1 MSESKKQECLIC
13 LEDVPGKNVIS
24 CGFCEYKGCISC
36 TRKSILFQTSDPRC
50 PSCDHAWSQE
60 FCLST
65 LGKTWMKKDYKEHKK
80 KLLFDIEKSKIP
92 NTMPA
97 VERIVSMN
105 KYKKEQKEKTD
116 EITKLYEKIHEL
128 EAYNR
133 GIDVKIRDL
142 EYKKIE
148 KNIVYN
154 EKCPRDGC
162 DGYLNK
168 DFICAMCEAHVCK
181 HCFEIKE
188 IVEFLG
194 ESKTQKGVYKY
205 NHECNEDSIESFKL
219 IKKETKPC
227 PNCSTRISKISGC
240 DQMWCT
246 QCHVTFSWTTGL
258 KVTGTIHNPHY
269 YEWKKNNAETATF
282 RNVGE
287 ILCGGVPDL
296 NYISNMYRKTQALR
310 NVIEKKMTWE
320 IEFAMKPEG
329 DNFPEQEWVENSFT
343 FTSFG
348 VNTEVSPCF
357 DELGCP
363 NIMFHRAGYHAPGS
377 CLFIP
382 IFGGS
387 LPPTIFNTIHN
398 MKEKYYSDFQL
409 TDIRLYNSTIC
420 DKLTKAFYCATIRQE
435 LFFQNLLKMHR
446 AISHFENYELHYLRI
461 AVRDIDDKDE
471 KLRIKYIMKEI
482 DEKHY
487 KMLIMKK
494 NNKKQ
499 KLIKML
505 HIFEM
510 CYVTILETFNDIIA
524 TIFEINEKYN
534 ELNNNYINNISKL
547 CLESRIDWYNLI
559 YKKWK
564 FHTVI
569 NKKEKIIG
577 NYDRMSRIINYC
589 NKELWKLS
597 KLYNQNV
604 AFIDYGVKTKG
615 KYYERLGYL
624 NTLSIKWDDDIFQL
638 KEEVVGKFNKKKLV
652 KLKGK
657 IQDNHFNSCW
667 LFCNKENFNTDS
679 KYGGYNSFGTVY
691 NYSYIISVQEILNN
705 DHTTIYDKFGFE
717 RSTTQRIYRRYG
729 AGSSLFA

>member
-1 MSESKKQECLIC
+1 MGESKKQECLIC

-36 TRKSILFQTSDPRC
+36 TRKSILFQTSDPKC

-60 FCLST
+60 FCLDT

-105 KYKKEQKEKTD
+105 KYKKEREEKTA
-116 EITKLYEKIHEL
+116 EIGKLLEKIHEL
-128 EAYNR
+128 EASNR

-168 DFICAMCEAHVCK
+168 DFICAICEAHVCK
-181 HCFEIKE
+181 NCFEIKE
-188 IVEFLG
+188 IAEFLG

-205 NHECNEDSIESFKL
+205 NHECNKDSIESFKL

-246 QCHVTFSWTTGL
+246 QCHVTFSWITGL

-296 NYISNMYRKTQALR
+296 NYISNMYRKTQALK

-329 DNFPEQEWVENSFT
+329 DNFAEREWVENSIS

-357 DELGCP
+357 NELGCP
-363 NIMFHRAGYHAPGS
+363 NIMFHGAGYQEWGS

-409 TDIRLYNSTIC
+409 TDVKLYNSTLC
-420 DKLTKAFYCATIRQE
+420 NKLTKAFYCATIRQE

-547 CLESRIDWYNLI
+547 CLQSRIDWYNLI
-559 YKKWK
+559 YKKWQ

-569 NKKEKIIG
+569 NKKEKIIE

-589 NKELWKLS
+589 NKELWKIS

-615 KYYERLGYL
+615 KYYER
-624 NTLSIKWDDDIFQL
+624 
-638 KEEVVGKFNKKKLV
+638 
-652 KLKGK
+652 
-657 IQDNHFNSCW
+657 
-667 LFCNKENFNTDS
+667 
-679 KYGGYNSFGTVY
+679 
-691 NYSYIISVQEILNN
+691 
-705 DHTTIYDKFGFE
+705 
-717 RSTTQRIYRRYG
+717 
-729 AGSSLFA
+729 